1 MSIKENMEE
10 HMSNWDEL
18 IKRRAI
24 SDLFKVI
31 RDCNN
36 EIEKVTEKYDSILL
50 KMINNPDLYL
60 KHNTERFMQ
69 MEATLYLCNQYFQSD
84 KSQTFEEFIGG
95 TIVTETTP
103 VETMAEEN
111 FTANIVAKKDS
122 VEFDEGT
129 KLALELIDNYAEA
142 LKEKVIESASNNM
155 LDIFKENLD
164 E

>member
-1 MSIKENMEE
+1 MSD
-10 HMSNWDEL
+10 WDEL

-50 KMINNPDLYL
+50 KMINNPELYL

-69 MEATLYLCNQYFQSD
+69 MEATLYLCDQYFQSD

-111 FTANIVAKKDS
+111 FTANIIAKDS
-122 VEFDEGT
+122 RIEYDEGT
-129 KLALELIDNYAEA
+129 RLAVELIDYYVEA
-142 LKEKVIESASNNM
+142 LKMKVIESASNNM
-155 LDIFKENLD
+155 LDILGENAKE
-164 E
+164 